1 MSTSLSYK
9 RMMKQILFLTC
20 IAIFSGGCLGTKKD
34 EAMKT
39 ENQET
44 VPIKTEKTQIAIL
57 GGGCFWCTEAVFE
70 LLEGVESV
78 VSGYAGGANPNPT
91 YEQICTGNSG
101 HAEVI
106 KISFNPSKISYEQ
119 LLETFGE
126 CHDPTTLNRQGAD
139 TGTQYRSTIMY
150 VNEEQKKWAEA
161 WKSKLGSE
169 LADPVVTEIVA
180 SPVFY
185 PAEEYH
191 QDYFRRNPNQGYC
204 AFIIR
209 PKLKKLKLGDDAQ
222 DQ

>member
-1 MSTSLSYK
+1 
-9 RMMKQILFLTC
+9 MMKQILFLTC

-106 KISFNPSKISYEQ
+106 KISFNPSEISYEQ

-209 PKLKKLKLGDDAQ
+209 PKLKKLKLGDDAK

>member
-1 MSTSLSYK
+1 
-9 RMMKQILFLTC
+9 MKQFLFLTF

-39 ENQET
+39 EKQET
-44 VPIKTEKTQIAIL
+44 VAIKTEKNQVAIL

-70 LLEGVESV
+70 LLEGVDSV

-91 YEQICTGNSG
+91 YEQICTGTTG

-106 KISFNPSKISYEQ
+106 KISFNPSEISYDQ

-150 VNEEQKKWAEA
+150 VDEDQKLMAEA
-161 WKSKLGSE
+161 WKKKLGSK
-169 LADPVVTEIVA
+169 LAAPVVTEIVP

-185 PAEEYH
+185 PAEDYH

-204 AFIIR
+204 TFVIR
-209 PKLKKLKLGDDAQ
+209 PKLKKLKLEDKLQ
-222 DQ
+222 NQ